1 MKMTS
6 SLKTLLQSKGVKP
19 DATEQEYVKAAY
31 KHLAKVDG
39 DDGFDATF
47 EPKWKETQAD
57 ENAKGGNAL
66 VSMLEKMSQ
75 RLDNIEKKPAGV
87 LDEHRSGLKTDAPGL
102 PDIAKALK
110 EGTGEDATN
119 PRGDVNVKPAHKQY
133 DATRQTKLFPQKTRH
148 GQGVDHPFAG
158 QAMFE
163 GEGHRPIME
172 ASQLDKAISGAYI
185 KFCVTRAGKKTEG
198 IPRKF
203 WMNEHDWDLM
213 NYSLNE
219 CEWGGTVH
227 AGPDGWG
234 DNHDAVGLGGPGGGQ
249 KLTSKLMQ
257 KAILD
262 DATSGGLE
270 AAPTLFDDM
279 LITIPLL
286 HSEFFPKVRVVNITR
301 GRRVEGASI
310 GTVTITASTEGTAI
324 SLFNTAS
331 FIAAFDTTIFVAS
344 GAIEIGLDFLSDS
357 PIDIAAAV
365 AADYQQ
371 VMLQWLD
378 SQVIGGDGTTEPEG
392 ILSASGTT
400 TVNATNGAGGPWT
413 VGDVE
418 ALLFGV
424 SKAYKGGTDP
434 NRIGFGSLEAT
445 YRRIRAIAV
454 STTDQR
460 RVFGMTHEDYK
471 VLMRF
476 WGIGSSSTGGF
487 TSNRQAIFANFAR
500 YRMYRRLGMTV
511 KTVTEGATL
520 QRANTMLLIARSRWG
535 GQLEDGAAAAV
546 CTDGMS

>member
-1 MKMTS
+1 MKVTS
-6 SLKTLLQSKGVKP
+6 SLKSLLQSKGVKP
-19 DATEQEYVKAAY
+19 DATEQEVRKAAY
-31 KHLAKVDG
+31 AELAKG
-39 DDGFDATF
+39 DEAF
-47 EPKWKETQAD
+47 EKSYLDTQKD
-57 ENAKGGNAL
+57 DPNVQGGSAL
-66 VSMLEKMSQ
+66 VATLEKLAKDVAELKS
-75 RLDNIEKKPAGV
+75 NPSGNV
-87 LDEHRSGLKTDAPGL
+87 LDDHRRGLSANAPAM
-102 PDIAKALK
+102 PDLGKALV
-110 EGTGEDATN
+110 EGSGESTDH
-119 PRGDVNVKPAHKQY
+119 RQKVDVIGAHKQY
-133 DATRQTKLFPQKTRH
+133 DGTKKRLHFPERTRK
-148 GQGVDHPFAG
+148 GEGVAHPFAG
-158 QAMFE
+158 QPAFE
-163 GEGHRPIME
+163 GEGHRPLYE
-172 ASQLDKAISGAYI
+172 PSELDRAVMGAFI
-185 KFCVTRAGKKTEG
+185 KFSVTQADKRREG
-198 IPRKF
+198 VPRKF
-203 WMNEHDWDLM
+203 WMTEHDWGLM
-213 NYSLNE
+213 QYALHE
-219 CEWGGTVH
+219 CEWGGTAN
-227 AGPDGWG
+227 AGSDGFGQNG
-234 DNHDAVGLGGPGGGQ
+234 DAIGIGGQSGGQ
-249 KLTSKLMQ
+249 KLSPRLQ

-270 AAPTLFDDM
+270 AAPILFDDQ
-279 LITIPLL
+279 LIQIPLL
-286 HSEFFPKVRVVNITR
+286 HSEFFPKVKVVNITR
-301 GRRVEGASI
+301 GRRIEGASI
-310 GTVTITASTEGTAI
+310 GTVTITSSTEGTAI
-324 SLFNTAS
+324 SLFNTAN

-357 PIDIAAAV
+357 PLDIAGAV

-378 SQVIGGDGTTEPEG
+378 SQIIGGDGTTEPEG

-400 TVNATNGAGGPWT
+400 TVNATNGSGGPWT

-500 YRMYRRLGMTV
+500 YRMYRRLGLQ
-511 KTVTEGATL
+511 VTREEAGSTL
-520 QRANTMLLIARSRWG
+520 RRANTMLLIARSRWG

-546 CTDGMS
+546 CADGQS